1 MTSPKMALEMKKKQI
16 GSTMRDADLLVGEQQ
31 RKTGWLNK
39 FHLRDVVALDV
50 EKV

>member
-1 MTSPKMALEMKKKQI
+1 MALEMKKEI
-16 GSTMRDADLLVGEQQ
+16 GSTMTDADLLVGEQQ
-31 RKTGWLNK
+31 RKTGWLKK